1 MTSAASA
8 IADGA
13 GNNSASTTLTPG
25 VTIDNTKPA
34 CTISQS
40 PAATTWTNGNVTL
53 TVAVTETNKD
63 KYSWT

>member
-25 VTIDNTKPA
+25 VTVDNTAPTCSIA
-34 CTISQS
+34 QS
-40 PAATTWTNGNVTL
+40 PVATTWTNGNVTL

>member
-25 VTIDNTKPA
+25 VTVA
-34 CTISQS
+34 QS
-40 PAATTWTNGNVTL
+40 PVATTWTNGNVTL

>member
-25 VTIDNTKPA
+25 VTVDNTKPTCSIA
-34 CTISQS
+34 QS
-40 PAATTWTNGNVTL
+40 P
-53 TVAVTETNKD
+53 VA
-63 KYSWT
+63 